1 MEGAT
6 TMQRQETNTNTD
18 LTAEFYARADTPVPE
33 QRRKVLE
40 RLDTLA
46 SEGHIEDFAFHTWP
60 NAVSLEDIE
69 EGYIRDIVDTVGR
82 IRDWASTEEV
92 RIDPPFGRSSYHS
105 HITGERD
112 ERLTF
117 PHMALVVE
125 GEDGI
130 ECVYPH
136 HDGEQTVTVE
146 DGLADLQAES
156 AERSQPPQREEE
168 PIEPEQ

>member
-1 MEGAT
+1 
-6 TMQRQETNTNTD
+6 MQRQETNSNTD
-18 LTAEFYARADTPVPE
+18 LTAEFYARTNTPVPE

-40 RLDTLA
+40 RLDMLA
-46 SEGHIEDFAFHTWP
+46 SEGQIADFAFHTWP

-69 EGYIRDIVDTVGR
+69 EGYVRDIVDTVGR
-82 IRDWASTEEV
+82 IRDWASNRDV

-112 ERLTF
+112 ERLTV

-130 ECVYPH
+130 ECAYPH
-136 HDGEQTVTVE
+136 HDGERTVTGE
-146 DGLADLQAES
+146 DGLALL
-156 AERSQPPQREEE
+156 REESDE
-168 PIEPEQ
+168 GPQSKNQEADPIEPEQ